1 MTKSPDKRV
10 ASYER
15 DDKFVVFYYLSASEI
30 CHDKRGGLWQEG
42 HDKRTRTTVYKLQL
56 TDFVL
61 TYTLWYISVGIFL
74 FYMCMTLYLYGDLAI
89 YVAAVPKSLRNIIWW
104 DLEYY
109 LTAVKPVLID
119 HLWGKIKWS
128 YNTGDLFK

>member
-61 TYTLWYISVGIFL
+61 TYTL
-74 FYMCMTLYLYGDLAI
+74 
-89 YVAAVPKSLRNIIWW
+89 
-104 DLEYY
+104 
-109 LTAVKPVLID
+109 
-119 HLWGKIKWS
+119 
-128 YNTGDLFK
+128 